1 MRVRVK
7 LVGLPKLARALGQGE
22 FDVQLDG
29 PTLGHLL
36 RQLEARSGPQVRKD
50 LLTAQGTVN
59 DTVQVLRNGS
69 DWVPRDA
76 LSFSLA
82 EGDQITFLLMMAGG

>member
-7 LVGLPKLARALGQGE
+7 LIGLPKLARAIGQSE

-36 RQLEARSGPQVRKD
+36 RHLEASYGPQVRKD

-59 DTVQVLRNGS
+59 ETVQVLRNGS
-69 DWVPRDA
+69 DWIPRDA
-76 LSFSLA
+76 LSTSLD
-82 EGDQITFLLMMAGG
+82 EGEEITFLLMMAGG